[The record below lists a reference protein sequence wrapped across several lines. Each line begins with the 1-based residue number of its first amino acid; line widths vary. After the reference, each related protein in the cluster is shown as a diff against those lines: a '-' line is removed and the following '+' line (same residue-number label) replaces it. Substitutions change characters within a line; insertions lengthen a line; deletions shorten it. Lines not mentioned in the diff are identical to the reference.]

1 MIITNMRIMT
11 LSKALRLF
19 SLVSILP
26 VVALQ
31 QSVGNGHSEPSFI
44 TASRVTTPPR
54 VDGLLNDDAW
64 RQAVPITNFTQREL
78 QEGAPA
84 TERTEVRIV
93 YDDHALYVGVWCYD
107 SDPEGIVANHL
118 KRDFEYSTD
127 DNFEL
132 ILDTYHDGR
141 NGFLFVINPNGAR
154 FDALVTDEGGS
165 INQDW
170 NGLWDARA
178 TITSEGWFAEIEIPF
193 SSLRFADDHEQIWG
207 MNCERNIRRKLEQLL
222 WQAYLRNY
230 NLERLS
236 QAGTLRGLNNIHR
249 GNALEVKP
257 YFLGGM
263 EREYAAAGNSRSV
276 ETKVGLDVKYSLA
289 PTLTLDVTANTD
301 FAQVEADRARINLT
315 RFPLFVPEKRDF
327 FLEGAGIFNF
337 QFGDSPIPFYSR
349 RIGINENHELI
360 PILGGI
366 RLVGKAGPYNLGI
379 LTMQTA
385 ESGGDPT
392 TNYTVARVKRDVSEQ
407 SYVGFIGTNKQSSR
421 SYNRLLGFDGA
432 WVRSDVFGG
441 NTLVVGAAMAASTSP
456 GITSNNLAYRLYAD
470 FPNDFMDHFLGIRG
484 VQGNFDPQ
492 VGFQDRSNF
501 RQYSWTLRVRPRPPG
516 IGMQYLEFK
525 PVELDYFVYPD
536 GSLQSLDYEG
546 RILGFQTNSGEI
558 FEWNIQRFADSP
570 REDFEIFENV
580 NIPPSTYWWT
590 RWELQLQTNPSRRL
604 SCWFLYSWGD
614 FYNGT
619 RTRYSLTPL
628 LKLSG
633 HIAVS
638 LDYTRN
644 MVRMPSGNFV
654 TDEAGA
660 SIDYGFTT
668 TLNTSLFAQWNN
680 EDREINVNFRLHWI
694 PEIGSD
700 VYLVYNHLF
709 DALGRIVTS
718 RSTLV
723 AKIAYRFVI

>member
-1 MIITNMRIMT
+1 MT
-11 LSKALRLF
+11 VSKVLRVLCLLSI
-19 SLVSILP
+19 VP
-26 VVALQ
+26 VVAQ
-31 QSVGNGHSEPSFI
+31 PQTTGNGHSEPSVI
-44 TASRVTTPPR
+44 TASSVTIPPR
-54 VDGLLNDDAW
+54 VDGLLTDDVW
-64 RQAVPITNFTQREL
+64 KQAVPITNFTQRQL
-78 QEGAPA
+78 LEGAPA
-84 TERTEVRIV
+84 TERTEVRII

-107 SDPEGIVANHL
+107 SDPEGIAANQL
-118 KRDFEYSTD
+118 RRDFDYSTD

-132 ILDTYHDGR
+132 ILDTYHDRR

-154 FDALVTDEGGS
+154 FDALVTDEGAS

-178 TITSEGWFAEIEIPF
+178 TITSEGWFAEMEIPF
-193 SSLRFADDHEQIWG
+193 STLRFVDDPEQIWG

-230 NLERLS
+230 ELEKLS
-236 QAGTLRGLNNIHR
+236 QAGILRGLNNIHR
-249 GNALEVKP
+249 GNAIEIKP
-257 YFLGGM
+257 YLLAGIQ
-263 EREYAAAGNSRSV
+263 REPVLQGENQSTEA
-276 ETKVGLDVKYSLA
+276 KVGLDVKYSLA
-289 PTLTLDVTANTD
+289 PTLTLDFTAHTD

-315 RFPLFVPEKRDF
+315 RFPLYFPEKRDF

-337 QFGDSPIPFYSR
+337 QFGESPIPFYSR

-366 RLVGKAGPYNLGI
+366 RLVGKAGTYNLGV

-385 ESGGDPT
+385 ESGGEPT
-392 TNYTVARVKRDVSEQ
+392 TNYTVARVKQDVSEQ

-432 WVRSDVFGG
+432 WVSSDVFGS
-441 NTLVVGAAMAASTSP
+441 NTLIVGGALAATTSP
-456 GITSNNLAYRLYAD
+456 GITSNNLAYRLYVD
-470 FPNDFMDHFLGIRG
+470 YPNDFMDGFLGIRG
-484 VQGNFDPQ
+484 VQPYFDPQ
-492 VGFQDRSNF
+492 LGFIDRSNF
-501 RQYSWTLRVRPRPPG
+501 RQYSWITRIRPRPPG
-516 IGMQYLEFK
+516 IGVQYLEFK
-525 PVELDYFVYPD
+525 PGELDYFVYPD

-570 REDFEIFENV
+570 KDEFAMYEDVTIF
-580 NIPPSTYWWT
+580 PGTYWWT
-590 RWELQLQTNPSRRL
+590 RWELQLETNPSRSF

-619 RTRYSLTPL
+619 RVRYSLAPQV
-628 LKLSG
+628 KLG
-633 HIAVS
+633 VRVAIS

-644 MVRMPSGNFV
+644 QVQLPSGSFV

-660 SIDYGFTT
+660 IIDYGFST
-668 TLNTSLFAQWNN
+668 TLNSSLLAQWNN
-680 EDREINVNFRLHWI
+680 EDKEINVNLRLHWI
-694 PEIGSD
+694 PQIGSD

-718 RSTLV
+718 RSTLL